1 MNALDREL
9 GERRRACERRARDE
23 AWEGCQSEDDPA
35 VFENCVLR
43 CASAKCYA
51 DVYARDPL
59 EEGEVDVERGRAF
72 RACAR
77 DEFRKLRGHQTF
89 GGS

>member
-23 AWEGCQSEDDPA
+23 AWEGCSSEDDPA

-89 GGS
+89 ES